1 MPEFMD
7 FFAGACYATVLS
19 GTMGPEERDE
29 LQRVNDVCDA
39 SMACPRSTIQARI
52 VRTQAACGGGG
63 GGGDGGGGKRRQL
76 QFGSDGGD
84 WGAIDATT
92 CTTECAAQVRTVG
105 QS

>member
-1 MPEFMD
+1 MD
-7 FFAGACYATVLS
+7 FFAGACYAFLS

-29 LQRVNDVCDA
+29 LQRFNDVCDA

-52 VRTQAACGGGG
+52 TSTQAACGAG
-63 GGGDGGGGKRRQL
+63 GGGDGGGGKRRQI

-92 CTTECAAQVRTVG
+92 CTTDCAAQVRPVA